1 MRAVLALP
9 AGRVAK
15 WVVLVV
21 WVLIMVAVFPLASKL
36 FSSTN
41 NSLVGYLSRGAESTQ
56 VEELKK
62 QLSTGSGQR
71 VVVVYERA
79 GGIRD
84 EDTAKAKTDLAEV
97 VRRYPANA
105 GTASSVTPSGDG
117 SALVFGFTLPSGD
130 PAKEGANTGKAVDE
144 TRELVGQGK
153 DGLTV
158 RVGGPGGVLADQLK
172 SFGGLHTTVL
182 LATIAVVALLLL
194 IIYRSPVLWI
204 APLISV
210 AFAAQGGQAVA
221 AAIARHTGFTVTSGS
236 AFVLVVLTYG
246 AGTDYALLLI
256 ARYREELRRHEDRH
270 DAMKA
275 ALRRSG
281 PAIIASAATV
291 GIALLCLLFAS
302 MNANRALGPVGFG
315 GIAFA
320 LLATM
325 TLLPAVLV
333 ICGRWVM
340 WPAIPRPGGQPE
352 SKDEHRMWHRIGDA
366 IERRPRKA
374 WIGTLVLLG
383 ALAAGL
389 FTMNLGLKEVDGFTG
404 KPEAVEAQELLLA
417 HYPPGITR
425 PVQVISNT
433 GQLDA
438 VLGVVRDTPGVANA
452 VVTGKNDTIGQITT
466 TLRFAP
472 DTREET
478 GTLHSL
484 RDRVHQVRGANA
496 LVGGHSAILIDV
508 AESNLDDAKVVIPL
522 VLLTILIVLMVLL
535 RAVVAPLVL
544 IATVVISFATT
555 LGLSA
560 VVFQE
565 LFGFAGVDATLP
577 LQAFVFL
584 VALGV
589 DYNIFLMGRA
599 QEEARGIGTT
609 AGMRKALAATGG
621 VITSAGVV
629 LAATFAVLVSLP
641 LVAWVQ
647 IGFVVALGV
656 VIDTVVVRTVLVPA
670 TTMDLGDRAW
680 WPGNRVGRV
689 AVPRSRYD
697 RIGAERDG

>member
-1 MRAVLALP
+1 MALP

-36 FSSTN
+36 FDSTN
-41 NSLVGYLSRGAESTQ
+41 NSLVSYLSRGAESTQ
-56 VEELKK
+56 VEDLKK
-62 QLSTGSGQR
+62 QLSTGAGQR

-84 EDTAKAKTDLAEV
+84 DDRAKAKADLDEV

-105 GTASSVTPSGDG
+105 GPASSVTPSGDG
-117 SALVFGFTLPSGD
+117 NALVFGFTLPAGD
-130 PAKEGANTGKAVDE
+130 PAKEGANTEKAVDE
-144 TRELVGQGK
+144 TRSLVGQGK
-153 DGLTV
+153 DGLSI

-172 SFGGLHTTVL
+172 SFSGLHTTVL
-182 LATIAVVALLLL
+182 LATIAIVALLLL
-194 IIYRSPVLWI
+194 IIYRSPVLWVV
-204 APLISV
+204 PLISV

-221 AAIARHTGFTVTSGS
+221 SAIAQNTGFTVTSGS

-302 MNANRALGPVGFG
+302 MNSNRALGPVGFG

-320 LLATM
+320 LLAMM
-325 TLLPAVLV
+325 TLLPALLV

-340 WPAIPRPGGQPE
+340 WPAVPRPGGQQPDA
-352 SKDEHRMWHRIGDA
+352 KTEHRMWHRIGDA

-383 ALAAGL
+383 VLAAGL
-389 FTMNLGLKEVDGFTG
+389 FTMNLGLKEVDGFTD

-425 PVQVISNT
+425 PVQVV
-433 GQLDA
+433 GRADRLDE
-438 VLGVVRDTPGVANA
+438 VLGVVRDTPGVENA
-452 VVTGKNDTIGQITT
+452 VVVGKNDDIGQITT
-466 TLRFAP
+466 TLEYAP
-472 DTREET
+472 DTQEET
-478 GTLHSL
+478 DTLHSL
-484 RDRVHQVRGANA
+484 RDRVHQVQGANA

-508 AESNLDDAKVVIPL
+508 AESNVEDAKIVIPL
-522 VLLTILIVLMVLL
+522 VLLTILIVLIVLL
-535 RAVVAPLVL
+535 RAIVAPLVL
-544 IATVVISFATT
+544 IATVVISFAAA
-555 LGLSA
+555 LGLST

-565 LFGFAGVDATLP
+565 LLGFAGVDSTLP
-577 LQAFVFL
+577 LQTFVFL

-599 QEEARGIGTT
+599 HEEARRIGTT

-656 VIDTVVVRTVLVPA
+656 IIDTIVVRTVLVPA
-670 TTMDLGDRAW
+670 ITMDLGDRAW
-680 WPGNRVGRV
+680 WPGSRVEQAV
-689 AVPRSRYD
+689 APRERHD
-697 RIGAERDG
+697 RIGAE